1 MKYPPFLT
9 LQTTSKVIIMQ
20 TLQSTV
26 TTIPQSILPPTPKDL
41 RVALASGQTL
51 GINRPFLD
59 IQRDLYRKVPDSYY
73 QFKSKGN
80 TQIIFLPWELLSC
93 CLDYITPGWEKS
105 IVLNQIGERVTAEC
119 TVTIHSSDGSFKRT
133 ATGSDT
139 LLDEGYGGPVVDAES
154 QAFRRALANFGFCS
168 YLWDKEISNALIKR
182 LKTQTPP
189 TFWG

>member
-1 MKYPPFLT
+1 
-9 LQTTSKVIIMQ
+9 MQ
-20 TLQSTV
+20 TLQSTA
-26 TTIPQSILPPTPKDL
+26 TATNTAILPPTPKDL
-41 RVALASGQTL
+41 RVALATGQTL

-73 QFKSKGN
+73 QFKSKGG

-105 IVLNQIGERVTAEC
+105 ISLNQIGERVTVEC

-168 YLWDKEISNALIKR
+168 YLWDKEISTALIKR
-182 LKTQTPP
+182 LKGQTPP

>member
-1 MKYPPFLT
+1 
-9 LQTTSKVIIMQ
+9 MQ
-20 TLQSTV
+20 TLQSTA
-26 TTIPQSILPPTPKDL
+26 TATNTAILPNTPKDL

-80 TQIIFLPWELLSC
+80 TQIIYLSWELLSC
-93 CLDYITPGWEKS
+93 CMDFIVPGWEKS
-105 IVLNQIGERVTAEC
+105 ISLNQIGERVTAEC
-119 TVTIHSSDGSFKRT
+119 TVTLHSSDGSFKRT

-168 YLWDKEISNALIKR
+168 YLWDKEISTALIKR
-182 LKTQTPP
+182 IK
-189 TFWG
+189 G

>member
-1 MKYPPFLT
+1 
-9 LQTTSKVIIMQ
+9 MQ
-20 TLQSTV
+20 SLQSTA
-26 TTIPQSILPPTPKDL
+26 TATNTAILPPTPKDL
-41 RVALASGQTL
+41 RIALASGQTM

-73 QFKSKGN
+73 QFKNKGN

-93 CLDYITPGWEKS
+93 CLDYIVPGWEKS
-105 IVLNQIGERVTAEC
+105 ISLNQIGERVTVEC
-119 TVTIHSSDGSFKRT
+119 TVTLHSSDGSFKRT

-168 YLWDKEISNALIKR
+168 YLWDKEISTALIKR
-182 LKTQTPP
+182 IK
-189 TFWG
+189 G

>member
-1 MKYPPFLT
+1 
-9 LQTTSKVIIMQ
+9 MQ
-20 TLQSTV
+20 SLQSTA
-26 TTIPQSILPPTPKDL
+26 TATNTAILPNTPKDL
-41 RVALASGQTL
+41 RVALASGETL

-80 TQIIFLPWELLSC
+80 TQIIYLPWELLSC
-93 CLDYITPGWEKS
+93 CMDYIVPGWEKS
-105 IVLNQIGERVTAEC
+105 ITLNQIGERVTAEC
-119 TVTIHSSDGSFKRT
+119 TITIHSSDGSFKRT

-168 YLWDKEISNALIKR
+168 YLRDKEISNALIKR
-182 LKTQTPP
+182 LK
-189 TFWG
+189 G

>member
-1 MKYPPFLT
+1 
-9 LQTTSKVIIMQ
+9 MQ
-20 TLQSTV
+20 SLQSTA
-26 TTIPQSILPPTPKDL
+26 TATNTAILPPTPKDL
-41 RVALASGQTL
+41 RIALASGQTM

-73 QFKSKGN
+73 QFKNKGN

-93 CLDYITPGWEKS
+93 CLDYIVPGWEKS
-105 IVLNQIGERVTAEC
+105 ISLNQIGERVTVEC
-119 TVTIHSSDGSFKRT
+119 CVTLHSSDGSFKRT

-168 YLWDKEISNALIKR
+168 YLWDKEISTALIKR
-182 LKTQTPP
+182 IR
-189 TFWG
+189 G

>member
-1 MKYPPFLT
+1 
-9 LQTTSKVIIMQ
+9 MQ
-20 TLQSTV
+20 SLQSTA
-26 TTIPQSILPPTPKDL
+26 TATNTAILPPTPKDL

-59 IQRDLYRKVPDSYY
+59 IQKDLYRKVPDSYY
-73 QFKSKGN
+73 QFKSKGG

-119 TVTIHSSDGSFKRT
+119 TVTIHSSDGSFRRT

-168 YLWDKEISNALIKR
+168 YLWDKEISTALIKR
-182 LKTQTPP
+182 IK
-189 TFWG
+189 G

>member
-1 MKYPPFLT
+1 
-9 LQTTSKVIIMQ
+9 MQ
-20 TLQSTV
+20 SLQSTA
-26 TTIPQSILPPTPKDL
+26 TATNTAILPPTPKDL
-41 RVALASGQTL
+41 RVALAMGQTM

-73 QFKSKGN
+73 QFKNKGN

-93 CLDYITPGWEKS
+93 CLDYIVPGWEKS
-105 IVLNQIGERVTAEC
+105 ISLNQIGERVTVEC
-119 TVTIHSSDGSFKRT
+119 TVTLHSSDGSFKRT

-168 YLWDKEISNALIKR
+168 YLWDKEISTALIKR
-182 LKTQTPP
+182 IK
-189 TFWG
+189 G

>member
-1 MKYPPFLT
+1 MQT
-9 LQTTSKVIIMQ
+9 LQTTPN
-20 TLQSTV
+20 TLNV
-26 TTIPQSILPPTPKDL
+26 AILPNTPRDL
-41 RVALASGQTL
+41 RIALASGETL

-73 QFKSKGN
+73 QFKSKGG
-80 TQIIFLPWELLSC
+80 TQIIYLPWELLSC
-93 CLDYITPGWEKS
+93 CMDYVCPGWEKS
-105 IVLNQIGERVTAEC
+105 LTINQVGERVTVEC

-168 YLWDKEISNALIKR
+168 YLWDKDIANALIKR
-182 LKTQTPP
+182 IK
-189 TFWG
+189 G

>member
-1 MKYPPFLT
+1 
-9 LQTTSKVIIMQ
+9 MQ
-20 TLQSTV
+20 TLQSPATA
-26 TTIPQSILPPTPKDL
+26 TNTAILPNTPKDL

-59 IQRDLYRKVPDSYY
+59 IQKDLYRKVPDSYY

-93 CLDYITPGWEKS
+93 CMDYITPGWEKS
-105 IVLNQIGERVTAEC
+105 ISLNQIGERVTVEC
-119 TVTIHSSDGSFKRT
+119 CVTIHSSDGSFKRT

-168 YLWDKEISNALIKR
+168 YLWDKDISTALIRR
-182 LKTQTPP
+182 LK
-189 TFWG
+189 G

>member
-1 MKYPPFLT
+1 
-9 LQTTSKVIIMQ
+9 MQ
-20 TLQSTV
+20 TLQNP
-26 TTIPQSILPPTPKDL
+26 TTATNTAILPPTPKDL
-41 RVALASGQTL
+41 RVALATGQTL

-73 QFKSKGN
+73 QFKTKSN

-93 CLDYITPGWEKS
+93 CMDYIVPGWEKS
-105 IVLNQIGERVTAEC
+105 IVLNQIGERVTVEC
-119 TVTIHSSDGSFKRT
+119 CITIHSSDGSFKRT

-168 YLWDKEISNALIKR
+168 YLWDKDISTALIRR
-182 LKTQTPP
+182 LK
-189 TFWG
+189 G